1 MYQVEYAALK
11 YYNNVIS
18 DECLYIGMLFHNLT
32 TGKRDFRYISNFKR
46 FQAFDDEADIDFIKL
61 YLAGIKRQVEISLL
75 NYQDN
80 FSIANFTK
88 IYVNE
93 FRFSEVTTMV
103 VEENDD
109 YVENLTKMYLKFD
122 FNKEKR
128 LSNSL
133 EKKYIRKILAS
144 SKVDFSIP
152 KISGT
157 YEENVTFD
165 YIIGDV
171 AVKLFSFKEK
181 NAGKMIEYRMIP
193 LLVCSARIGEELN
206 AAAITRGLGGDVK
219 RTNVC
224 QIGFHIQD
232 YVLILVCAVPYLI
245 WILSILK

>member
-61 YLAGIKRQVEISLL
+61 YLAGIKRQVVISLL

-157 YEENVTFD
+157 YEVNVTFD

-181 NAGKMIEYRMIP
+181 NAGKMIA
-193 LLVCSARIGEELN
+193 SAKTWAFSAEELKDRYKIVFLYDDDN
-206 AAAITRGLGGDVK
+206 DSSNDLKIVI
-219 RTNVC
+219 N
-224 QIGFHIQD
+224 
-232 YVLILVCAVPYLI
+232 
-245 WILSILK
+245 ILKKHAYVFQLQDGLNRILKMIS